1 MAWSKNGNGNSP
13 HGLLNALVAG
23 LDLLKTGVAVTN
35 SGSRLLLINRE
46 AEEVLSARDGLEI
59 APGDILQLSTEG
71 CPLPVKTM
79 LEEYA
84 IPQGRDGV
92 AVSIHRPSGKRPLT
106 VCVRPAPVVREVDE
120 AATPAALVFILD
132 PERPAEAPQAD
143 LHQLYGLTAAESNL
157 ANCLMQGKTLNESC
171 EQLGIR
177 HSTGR
182 MHLRNLFSKT
192 GVRRQS
198 ELVGLLFKNHGLVST
213 HRDHARSCPETGA
226 VPMATLS
233 PRD

>member
-1 MAWSKNGNGNSP
+1 MAWSNNGNGGP
-13 HGLLNALVAG
+13 PDGLLTALLAG
-23 LDLLKTGVAVTN
+23 LDLVKTGVAVTN
-35 SGSRLLLINRE
+35 SGSRLLLINRA
-46 AEEVLSARDGLEI
+46 AEEILGARDGLEI

-84 IPQGRDGV
+84 MPQGRDGI
-92 AVSIHRPSGKRPLT
+92 AASIHRPSGKRPLT
-106 VCVRPAPVVREVDE
+106 VVVRPAPGFAGVD
-120 AATPAALVFILD
+120 AAAPAALVFILD

-143 LHQLYGLTAAESNL
+143 LHQLYGLTSAESNL

-198 ELVGLLFKNHGLVST
+198 ELVGLLFKNHGLVSSQSDPI
-213 HRDHARSCPETGA
+213 RFCPEART
-226 VPMATLS
+226 VPMAAIS
-233 PRD
+233 PDD

>member
-1 MAWSKNGNGNSP
+1 MAWSKNGNESHPN
-13 HGLLNALVAG
+13 GLLSALLAG
-23 LDLLKTGVAVTN
+23 LDLVKTGVAVTN
-35 SGSRLLLINRE
+35 SGSRLLLINRA
-46 AEEVLSARDGLEI
+46 AEEILSARDGLEI
-59 APGDILQLSTEG
+59 ASGDILQLSTEG

-84 IPQGRDGV
+84 IPQGRDGI
-92 AVSIHRPSGKRPLT
+92 AASIHRPSGKRPLS
-106 VCVRPAPVVREVDE
+106 VVVRPAPGYAGVDE

-132 PERPAEAPQAD
+132 PERLTGAPQAD
-143 LHQLYGLTAAESNL
+143 LHQLYGLTSAESNL
-157 ANCLMQGKTLNESC
+157 ANYLMQGKTLNECC

-226 VPMATLS
+226 VPMAAMS
-233 PRD
+233 PDD

>member
-1 MAWSKNGNGNSP
+1 MAWSKNGNGSHP
-13 HGLLNALVAG
+13 HGLLSALLAG

-35 SGSRLLLINRE
+35 SGSQLLLINRA
-46 AEEVLSARDGLEI
+46 AEEILSARDGLEI

-84 IPQGRDGV
+84 VPQGRDGI
-92 AVSIHRPSGKRPLT
+92 AASIHRPSGKRPLS
-106 VCVRPAPVVREVDE
+106 VVVRPAPGFAGLDDE
-120 AATPAALVFILD
+120 KTPAALVFILD
-132 PERPAEAPQAD
+132 PERPTGAPQAD
-143 LHQLYGLTAAESNL
+143 LHQLYGLTSAESNL

-213 HRDHARSCPETGA
+213 HPGNARSHHETGS
-226 VPMATLS
+226 VSIATLS
-233 PRD
+233 PDD